1 MMEVLRTILRDVSGQ
16 EYAGD
21 IQHLIEKISNLLE
34 HKRYFIVVDDLWDS
48 QSWGTIKC
56 AFLKNSC
63 GSTIITT
70 MRIND
75 VAESCS
81 SSHQGRIYK
90 LRPLNDEDSRGLFL
104 KRIFGTKEGCPS
116 HLAEVSNDIL
126 QKCGGLPLAILSI
139 AGLLAGK
146 ATTFDEW
153 NKVQCS
159 FGYELER
166 QSDINKM
173 IQILSL
179 SYFDLPPHLRSCLL
193 YLSMFPE
200 DYNIGK
206 DRLVL
211 RWIAE
216 GFIHEEHG
224 FTQYE
229 LGERCFNELI
239 NRSLIQPVVLRDWST
254 VTHCRV
260 HDIILEFIVS
270 RAVEENFV
278 TLFGVPNTICDPHRM
293 IRRLSLQDRNEIGH
307 AVVDLR
313 EKMVYSHTRAVSVF
327 TYCFDSVPSLDKFR
341 HVRVLDLED
350 YWLLKTKHL
359 AHLGRLFTMRYLSL
373 CKTGICELPE
383 EIGELQYLQTLDV
396 RDTMLNELPSSV
408 VRLARLVNLLC
419 DHHVRL
425 PDGFGS
431 MQALQRLGAIGLSCQ
446 PPGFAHE
453 LCQLRN
459 LRTLEVRVYKF
470 TKGVASSLPTLGAGS
485 LDSLIITVGARFRKL
500 MMEPWST
507 TPLSLK
513 LLKI

>member
-1 MMEVLRTILRDVSGQ
+1 MGTCRDANMMIDTRALVIFKDASEVVGVDESKNELISLLTENGSSSQHQVKVVSVVGCGGLGKTTLAKQVYESLKDKFDCHAFVTVSRNPNMMEVLRTILRDVSGH

-21 IQHLIEKISNLLE
+21 IQHLIEKISSLLE
-34 HKRYFIVVDDLWDS
+34 HERYFIVVDDLWDS

-56 AFLKNSC
+56 ALIKNSC
-63 GSTIITT
+63 GSRIITT
-70 MRIND
+70 TRIND

-104 KRIFGTKEGCPS
+104 RRIFGTKEGCPS

-126 QKCGGLPLAILSI
+126 QTCGGLPLAIISI

-146 ATTFDEW
+146 ATTFDKW

-159 FGYELER
+159 FGYALER
-166 QSDINKM
+166 QSNVNKM

-200 DYNIGK
+200 DYNIEK

-211 RWIAE
+211 RWIDK

-293 IRRLSLQDRNEIGH
+293 IRRLSLG
-307 AVVDLR
+307 
-313 EKMVYSHTRAVSVF
+313 
-327 TYCFDSVPSLDKFR
+327 
-341 HVRVLDLED
+341 
-350 YWLLKTKHL
+350 
-359 AHLGRLFTMRYLSL
+359 
-373 CKTGICELPE
+373 
-383 EIGELQYLQTLDV
+383 
-396 RDTMLNELPSSV
+396 
-408 VRLARLVNLLC
+408 
-419 DHHVRL
+419 
-425 PDGFGS
+425 
-431 MQALQRLGAIGLSCQ
+431 
-446 PPGFAHE
+446 
-453 LCQLRN
+453 
-459 LRTLEVRVYKF
+459 
-470 TKGVASSLPTLGAGS
+470 
-485 LDSLIITVGARFRKL
+485 
-500 MMEPWST
+500 
-507 TPLSLK
+507 
-513 LLKI
+513 